1 MPFFFHFLSFSLWMR
16 VCTCVYLCVRERMKS
31 VVCADLFTRVTH
43 FPFLVTHKTAASY
56 FSISLYSFL
65 FSLFSILFACYY
77 LPPSFSPASQN
88 HSLSFSLFFVIPSLS
103 LSLSFSHFSFSLISN
118 FSFEHT
124 TILVSSPAKQKYIY
138 KIGIKQTKFSYF
150 IFTKIFTIHTW
161 FWALWQNEKL
171 LACSSVEKQAPP
183 LKQTFP
189 KSGNKLTSLI
199 QRATLRKQARTLN
212 SNSLAV

>member
-1 MPFFFHFLSFSLWMR
+1 MCIS
-16 VCTCVYLCVRERMKS
+16 VCVRERMKS

-65 FSLFSILFACYY
+65 FFSFLDSVCLLLPSPLFFSCFPKPLTFLF
-77 LPPSFSPASQN
+77 P
-88 HSLSFSLFFVIPSLS
+88 LFFVIPSLSLS

-161 FWALWQNEKL
+161 F
-171 LACSSVEKQAPP
+171 
-183 LKQTFP
+183 
-189 KSGNKLTSLI
+189 
-199 QRATLRKQARTLN
+199 
-212 SNSLAV
+212 